1 MCSIEDAILSLAPES
16 ESILPSMAPN
26 AMVTPVSP
34 SVEPAPVS
42 IDSTILSM
50 SNPEVKPT
58 KIAISSS
65 ASSGWNYNLE
75 VIKKMRNKI
84 LTTVIINS

>member
-42 IDSTILSM
+42 IDLTILSM

-58 KIAISSS
+58 KIAVSSN
-65 ASSGWNYNLE
+65 ASSGWNFNFE
-75 VIKKMRNKI
+75 VIKR
-84 LTTVIINS
+84 